1 MSDDK
6 TTDPYNGELAD
17 DADLGSTD
25 PTVSDDKDPKDED
38 AADDAA
44 HLLPEGSGLE
54 GDVPGS
60 LP

>member
-6 TTDPYNGELAD
+6 TTDPYNGELLE
-17 DADLGSTD
+17 DADLESE
-25 PTVSDDKDPKDED
+25 VEKDPEDEN
-38 AADDAA
+38 AFDDAV
-44 HLLPEGSGLE
+44 HLLPDGSGLE

>member
-6 TTDPYNGELAD
+6 TTDPYNGELAE
-17 DADLGSTD
+17 DADLASAE
-25 PTVSDDKDPKDED
+25 PKSAEDKDPKDEGPL
-38 AADDAA
+38 DDAL
-44 HLLPEGSGLE
+44 HLLPDGSGLE

>member
-6 TTDPYNGELAD
+6 TKDPYNGELPE
-17 DADLGSTD
+17 DADLRAE
-25 PTVSDDKDPKDED
+25 DDKDPEDED

-44 HLLPEGSGLE
+44 HLLPDGSGLE